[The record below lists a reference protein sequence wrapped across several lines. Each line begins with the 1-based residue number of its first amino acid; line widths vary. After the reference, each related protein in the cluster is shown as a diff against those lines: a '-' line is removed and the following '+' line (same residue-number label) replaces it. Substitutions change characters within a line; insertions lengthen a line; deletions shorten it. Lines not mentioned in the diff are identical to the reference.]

1 MNEMIASI
9 ANRID
14 EKCRVTKCKSG
25 KCGVSLKGMPH
36 PSERLIVNMDCREL
50 HIRNRRRCDYM
61 IFIDDSSDDRV
72 ECILAISMELKDE
85 KVRDV
90 EGILEQIKDGIEI
103 AKE

>member
-1 MNEMIASI
+1 
-9 ANRID
+9 
-14 EKCRVTKCKSG
+14 
-25 KCGVSLKGMPH
+25 
-36 PSERLIVNMDCREL
+36 
-50 HIRNRRRCDYM
+50 M